1 MKALTNCNTCRKQI
15 IKQAQDEYLKQQ
27 YRIYTDVAH
36 TFACF
41 ATAAV
46 LMAQVRRGR
55 SKQYIRKLFD
65 DLVMIFDTPN
75 IFGKSIDLPD
85 VMHRLEKE
93 YDIDFHRIHVCLETE
108 SQFIKSAKGAAKE

>member
-1 MKALTNCNTCRKQI
+1 MSKLTLDEAIQYAKALGTEEENKI
-15 IKQAQDEYLKQQ
+15 DYDKDSP
-27 YRIYTDVAH
+27 H

-46 LMAQVRRGR
+46 LMTQVRRGR

-65 DLVMIFDTPN
+65 ELVMIFDTPN

-85 VMHRLEKE
+85 VMHRLEKD
-93 YDIDFHRIHVCLETE
+93 YDIDFHRIYVCLETE
-108 SQFIKSAKGAAKE
+108 SQFIKSAKGATK

>member
-1 MKALTNCNTCRKQI
+1 MRSLTNCNTCRKQI

-27 YRIYTDVAH
+27 YRIYKDVAH

-41 ATAAV
+41 TTAAV
-46 LMAQVRRGR
+46 LM
-55 SKQYIRKLFD
+55 YFIRKGRTKKYIQELFD
-65 DLVMIFDTPN
+65 GMVMIFDTPN
-75 IFGKSIDLPD
+75 IFGKSIDLLD
-85 VMHRLEKE
+85 VMHRLEKD